1 VSSHQFI
8 FMQATTSAKPKVAQ
22 PPVDSSRKYIL
33 ALLILGA
40 IVVCTRVH
48 VGFIGEDR
56 ETINL
61 QITSRIGKEHPGA
74 ASFKN
79 AISLNLGN
87 PVTTKSLAK
96 VKSFLSGKQELQG
109 EFIGYK
115 YSIAPRNSAKK
126 PSAPDS
132 K

>member
-1 VSSHQFI
+1 
-8 FMQATTSAKPKVAQ
+8 MQAKATSAKPKVVQ
-22 PPVDSSRKYIL
+22 PPVDSSNQYIWT
-33 ALLILGA
+33 LLILSA
-40 IVVCTRVH
+40 IVACTRVH
-48 VGFIGEDR
+48 VGFTGEDR

-61 QITSRIGKEHPGA
+61 QITSRIGKENQGA

-87 PVTTKSLAK
+87 PFTTKSMAK
-96 VKSFLSGKQELQG
+96 VKNFLSGKEELQG

-115 YSIAPRNSAKK
+115 YSISPRQSAKK
-126 PSAPDS
+126 RPDPDS

>member
-1 VSSHQFI
+1 
-8 FMQATTSAKPKVAQ
+8 MQATTSAKPKVAQ
-22 PPVDSSRKYIL
+22 PPVDSSNKYIFI
-33 ALLILGA
+33 LLILGA
-40 IVVCTRVH
+40 IVACTRVH
-48 VGFIGEDR
+48 VGFVGEDR

-61 QITSRIGKEHPGA
+61 QITSRIGKENPGA

-87 PVTTKSLAK
+87 PFTTTSLAR

-115 YSIAPRNSAKK
+115 YSIAPRTSTKK
-126 PSAPDS
+126 RSNADS

>member
-1 VSSHQFI
+1 
-8 FMQATTSAKPKVAQ
+8 MQAKATSAKPKVVQ
-22 PPVDSSRKYIL
+22 PPVDNSNQYIWTV
-33 ALLILGA
+33 LILGA
-40 IVVCTRVH
+40 IVACTRVH
-48 VGFIGEDR
+48 VGFTGEDR

-61 QITSRIGKEHPGA
+61 QITSIIGKENQGA

-87 PVTTKSLAK
+87 PFTTKSMAK
-96 VKSFLSGKQELQG
+96 VKSFLSGKEELQG

-115 YSIAPRNSAKK
+115 YSIAPRHSAKK
-126 PSAPDS
+126 RPDPDS

>member
-1 VSSHQFI
+1 
-8 FMQATTSAKPKVAQ
+8 MQAKATSAKPKVAQ
-22 PPVDSSRKYIL
+22 PPVDSSNKYIL
-33 ALLILGA
+33 TLLILGA
-40 IVVCTRVH
+40 IVACTRVH

-56 ETINL
+56 ETIDL
-61 QITSRIGKEHPGA
+61 QITSRIGKENQGA

-87 PVTTKSLAK
+87 PFTPKSLDSL
-96 VKSFLSGKQELQG
+96 KSFLSGKKELQG

-115 YSIAPRNSAKK
+115 YSIAPRQSAKK
-126 PSAPDS
+126 RPDPDS

>member
-1 VSSHQFI
+1 
-8 FMQATTSAKPKVAQ
+8 MQANATIAKPKVAQ

-33 ALLILGA
+33 VLLILGA
-40 IVVCTRVH
+40 IAACTRVH
-48 VGFIGEDR
+48 VGFTGEDR

-61 QITSRIGKEHPGA
+61 QITSRIGKENQGA

-79 AISLNLGN
+79 SISLNLGN
-87 PVTTKSLAK
+87 PFTPKSLTR
-96 VKSFLSGKQELQG
+96 VKSFLSGKKELQG

-126 PSAPDS
+126 RSAANS

>member
-1 VSSHQFI
+1 
-8 FMQATTSAKPKVAQ
+8 MQAKATSAKPKVAQ
-22 PPVDSSRKYIL
+22 PPVDSSNKYIF

-40 IVVCTRVH
+40 LAACTRVQ
-48 VGFIGEDR
+48 VGFTSEDR
-56 ETINL
+56 ETIAL
-61 QITSRIGKEHPGA
+61 QITSRIGKENQGA

-79 AISLNLGN
+79 SISLNLGN
-87 PVTTKSLAK
+87 PFTPKSLTK
-96 VKSFLSGKQELQG
+96 VKSFLSGKEELQG

-126 PSAPDS
+126 IPPADS